1 MKTHLYKFFLIYLF
15 LQGMCAPFLRAATQ
29 ENIFFNTLTTD
40 DGLSQFT
47 AQALYAD
54 ERGQIWIGTRN
65 GLSVYNGARVKS
77 YKQEK
82 GNTRTLLG
90 RKIRNICGNGKG
102 IIYIYCLE
110 RDSVSSTC
118 VQKSSNICQTTVLK
132 SGFILYFI
140 ILLVR

>member
-1 MKTHLYKFFLIYLF
+1 
-15 LQGMCAPFLRAATQ
+15 MCAPFLRAATQ

-102 IIYIYCLE
+102 IIYIYIVSRGTL
-110 RDSVSSTC
+110 SVQHAYRR
-118 VQKSSNICQTTVLK
+118 VQT
-132 SGFILYFI
+132 F
-140 ILLVR
+140 VRQRF